1 MFRVKFRV
9 VHTLAFAF
17 FGAKVLL
24 RLRVSGTNDNRK
36 TSIDIRI
43 YLEK

>member
-17 FGAKVLL
+17 FGAKVLS
-24 RLRVSGTNDNRK
+24 RLRVSGTNDNMK
-36 TSIDIRI
+36 TTIDIRI
-43 YLEK
+43 LFEK